1 MKLLGR
7 NANFVFAASTLL
19 VAVASAQECSSN
31 VSEAIT
37 AAVDNSTFFNTCA
50 EGVTFN
56 VTSVFDVTN
65 FTDSDLLAFCN
76 SSTCLEPLHEFMHSE
91 GCLVTYE
98 GSARNLSAEIS
109 DLHDECHDILDAAE
123 SSGSLT
129 HTHTSGMDMSDHS
142 HTSGMDMSD
151 HSHSSSSSGSSS
163 SGASSVMMAAG
174 SLASVVIAAAA
185 LMC

>member
-1 MKLLGR
+1 MVASPLSNTKLTMPSSK
-7 NANFVFAASTLL
+7 FVFAASTLL

-56 VTSVFDVTN
+56 VTSVFDVAN

-91 GCLVTYE
+91 SCLVTYE

-123 SSGSLT
+123 SSGSST
-129 HTHTSGMDMSDHS
+129 HTHTSGMDMSD
-142 HTSGMDMSD
+142 
-151 HSHSSSSSGSSS
+151 HSSSSSGSSS

-174 SLASVVIAAAA
+174 SLTSVVIAAAA